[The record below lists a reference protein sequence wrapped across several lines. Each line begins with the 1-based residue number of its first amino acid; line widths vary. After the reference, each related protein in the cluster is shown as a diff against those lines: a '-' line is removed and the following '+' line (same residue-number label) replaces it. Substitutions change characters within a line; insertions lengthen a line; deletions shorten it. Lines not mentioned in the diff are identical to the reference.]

1 MYNIYNQ
8 NDNYKI
14 FSINSTQRNRVMT
27 QFSLKCIYSLILLHE
42 YPFMRYWNNGNC
54 INVISKIQ
62 NYIDGAIRRSTLYV
76 YNGQININD
85 RSCVLLL
92 DRTMDILSPLLHPT
106 TYHVLLFLLQSLLE
120 DLFSIENHRLYLLY
134 KTDLCYI
141 NSNYYKTF
149 TYIKF
154 PINDIIWEKLK
165 DIDIDCYNN

>member
-62 NYIDGAIRRSTLYV
+62 NYIDDAIRRSTLYV

-106 TYHVLLFLLQSLLE
+106 TYHVLIFYYSHYQKIYFQLK
-120 DLFSIENHRLYLLY
+120 I
-134 KTDLCYI
+134 TDYI
-141 NSNYYKTF
+141 Y
-149 TYIKF
+149 YIKL
-154 PINDIIWEKLK
+154 IYVILIQIIIKHLH
-165 DIDIDCYNN
+165 ILNFQ